1 MEFKNIANF
10 KFVKAL
16 QKQGGEVF
24 LVGGIVRDSF
34 LGIESKDIDLV
45 VRNLTIHEIM
55 STLQSFGKLT
65 ETTVADK
72 MGILKFVRPGIE
84 LDEEIDI
91 ALPRTERLMT
101 AEEIAAENVT
111 NAHNAFVVNS
121 DPLLPIGMDLERRD
135 FTINSMAINLAD
147 MSLIDLFGGAS
158 DILDKVIRHT
168 NDQAFSDDPLR
179 MFRAVQFASR
189 FKGFAIHDDTMDLIQ
204 KNADSAKTISGERIH
219 AELLKIFNKG
229 NINKGIHTLVKS
241 KLHATLFPGVM
252 MNNDPII
259 TMADFFFEICGH
271 SANFKNVLKGDTA
284 TAKGIDA
291 INKANSGMLLHEFD
305 TTMTRVTLFN
315 AIKTSADV
323 LDSGKLIWS
332 LNEAQDDFKAGKF
345 PKNMAQLD
353 LCGGDLKD
361 AGVKPGP
368 GMGEMLTAA
377 VTMVMG
383 GVPNDKDTLLKALMD
398 A

>member
-34 LGIESKDIDLV
+34 LGIKSKDIDLV
-45 VRNLTIHEIM
+45 VQNLTIHEIM

-72 MGILKFVRPGIE
+72 MGILKFVPTGIE

-101 AEEIAAENVT
+101 AEEIKAENVT

-121 DPLLPIGMDLERRD
+121 DPFLPIDQDLERRD

-147 MSLIDLFGGAS
+147 MSLIDPFGGQA

-168 NDQAFSDDPLR
+168 DASAFSDDPLR
-179 MFRAVQFASR
+179 MLRAIQFASR
-189 FKGFAIHDDTMDLIQ
+189 FKGFGIHDDTMDLIQ
-204 KNADSAKTISGERIH
+204 NSVDSAKTISGERIH

-229 NINKGIHTLVKS
+229 SIHKGIHLLVKS
-241 KLHATLFPGVM
+241 KLHAKLFTGVM

-259 TMADFFFEICGH
+259 TMADFFFEICGN

-291 INKANSGMLLHEFD
+291 INKANSNMLLHEFNK
-305 TTMTRVTLFN
+305 TMTRVTLFN

-323 LDSGKLIWS
+323 LESGKLLWS
-332 LNEAQDDFKAGKF
+332 LKEAQDEFKAGKF
-345 PKNMAQLD
+345 PKSMSQLD

-383 GVPNDKDTLLKALMD
+383 GVPNDKDTLLKALMNG
-398 A
+398 